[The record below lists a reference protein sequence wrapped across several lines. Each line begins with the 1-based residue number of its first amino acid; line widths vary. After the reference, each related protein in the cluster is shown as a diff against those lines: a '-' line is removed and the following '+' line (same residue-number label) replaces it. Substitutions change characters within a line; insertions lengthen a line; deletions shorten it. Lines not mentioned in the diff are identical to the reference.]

1 MRNPEV
7 DAWFEKKKHPLE
19 AAMQEVRDLALAAD
33 PRITEA
39 IKWSTPTYMY
49 KGNIFSFTPAKKF
62 VSLLFHTG
70 AQIPGSLPGLED
82 GGETARVMRFADV
95 DDIKARADQLTT
107 VLQAWCQWKDQ

>member
-19 AAMQEVRDLALAAD
+19 AAMQEVRGLALGAD

-39 IKWSTPTYMY
+39 IKWSTPTYSY

-62 VSLLFHTG
+62 VSLLFHAG
-70 AQIPGSLPGLED
+70 AQIPGSHPGLED
-82 GGETARVMRFADV
+82 GGETARVMRFADLNDV
-95 DDIKARADQLTT
+95 KARADQLTT
-107 VLQAWCQWKDQ
+107 VLEAWCRWKDE